1 MKIIRTRFYE
11 VDQNEVT
18 INNAQKKNN
27 SVRDKISAEY
37 IVKILQR
44 LTQTKTY
51 NST

>member
-1 MKIIRTRFYE
+1 MKLIRMRLC
-11 VDQNEVT
+11 T
-18 INNAQKKNN
+18 INNAQKRNN
-27 SVRDKISAEY
+27 SVRDKIISAEY